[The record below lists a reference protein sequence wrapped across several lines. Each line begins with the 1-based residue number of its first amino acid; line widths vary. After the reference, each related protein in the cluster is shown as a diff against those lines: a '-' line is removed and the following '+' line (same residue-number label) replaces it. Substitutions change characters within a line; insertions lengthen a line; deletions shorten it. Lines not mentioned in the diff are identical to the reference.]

1 MIAHYWDSEIF
12 GKENWFSYIDMY
24 RKIFEV
30 TPSGGHIV
38 EIGAFLGRSTSFLA
52 VEAQNKKMR
61 IDVVDTWLGSQE
73 HQGMDDVKNKR
84 LFSKFLKNL
93 EPVIDNI
100 NVIRAESLRA
110 VRMYDDGSLDAV
122 FIDGDHS
129 YSAVKSD
136 ILEWRK
142 KVKSGGILA
151 GDDYHAYAGVKQAVD
166 ELIPN
171 KLVTQRYWH
180 TII

>member
-1 MIAHYWDSEIF
+1 MISHYWDSQIF
-12 GKENWFSYIDMY
+12 GPENWFSYIDMY

-30 TPSGGHIV
+30 TPAGGHIV

-52 VEAQNKKMR
+52 VEAQHKKMR

-73 HQGMDDVKNKR
+73 HQNMEDIKNGC
-84 LFSKFLKNL
+84 LFEKFLKNL
-93 EPVIDNI
+93 EPVINNI

-110 VRMYDDGSLDAV
+110 VRMYDDASLDAV

-129 YSAVKSD
+129 YDAVKSD
-136 ILEWRK
+136 ITEWGK

-151 GDDYHAYAGVKQAVD
+151 GDDYFAYQGVRQAVD

-171 KLVTQRYWH
+171 RLVTYKYWH